1 MPVSQKPR
9 RKKGE
14 SGGPSPYSVAG
25 TLLYSFYE
33 AGMRRKAQQVL
44 TPEQLADRQR
54 TSSRRVR
61 RSNNPVLIGRK
72 TNQNPGGPS
81 MGLVHYAACDPV
93 GSRAAERRKRQGAHL
108 HQHPSVVARF
118 ANHPTRAQI
127 EEAAA
132 AVEAPPAKKPRAPRK
147 KKVEA
152 A

>member
-14 SGGPSPYSVAG
+14 TGGPSPYSVAG

-44 TPEQLADRQR
+44 TPEELMARSER
-54 TSSRRVR
+54 RARGRRVR
-61 RSNNPVLIGRK
+61 NRIHVALLGMLSKRRHHAA
-72 TNQNPGGPS
+72 PGE
-81 MGLVHYAACDPV
+81 VFYAPADV
-93 GSRAAERRKRQGAHL
+93 AGSRPAERRKRQGAHL

-132 AVEAPPAKKPRAPRK
+132 RIEAAPKPKRAPRK